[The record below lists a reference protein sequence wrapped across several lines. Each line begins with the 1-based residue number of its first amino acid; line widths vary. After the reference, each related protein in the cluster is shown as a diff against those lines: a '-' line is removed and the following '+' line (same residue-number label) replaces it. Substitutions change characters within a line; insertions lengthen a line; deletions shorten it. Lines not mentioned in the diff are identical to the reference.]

1 MAMVEE
7 QGSTA
12 TACGKVN
19 FGAPRGKVAI
29 ALQRGRVYISIR
41 RGGGVNTAVLF
52 GSPYRH
58 ALWAGRNFCCTGGE
72 GGAAE
77 MESVNIAAPFGEVN
91 LAYGFA
97 SIWRRVLSGRPIFRS
112 ALLNLPQTGSPY
124 LPAS

>member
-1 MAMVEE
+1 MAMEEE

-12 TACGKVN
+12 MACGKVN

-29 ALQRGRVYISIR
+29 ALQWGRVYISIR

-77 MESVNIAAPFGEVN
+77 MESVNIGLRFCVN
-91 LAYGFA
+91 LVSGSFGKANISVGAAQFA
-97 SIWRRVLSGRPIFRS
+97 SNGEL
-112 ALLNLPQTGSPY
+112 
-124 LPAS
+124 LPAGQLGFRLS